1 LTSDCDASPPP
12 SIVSDAAENTVGPPA
27 SLPDFPTGLTSMNDR
42 YRPLKTNYNETP
54 VLIIDTQAN
63 PHEILDAAQQ
73 RIRAASDLLETLYC
87 LCFKQADVKDIPN
100 IVNALYLLT
109 QDGCQLLETAKQL
122 IK

>member
-1 LTSDCDASPPP
+1 MNTFHPLT
-12 SIVSDAAENTVGPPA
+12 
-27 SLPDFPTGLTSMNDR
+27 DR
-42 YRPLKTNYNETP
+42 YRPLKTSYSDTP
-54 VLIIDTQAN
+54 VLVIDTEAN
-63 PHEILDAAQQ
+63 PHEILDASLQ

-109 QDGCQLLETAKQL
+109 QDGCELLEVAKQR

>member
-1 LTSDCDASPPP
+1 MTTFQSLT
-12 SIVSDAAENTVGPPA
+12 
-27 SLPDFPTGLTSMNDR
+27 DR
-42 YRPLKTNYNETP
+42 YRPLKTSYSDTP
-54 VLIIDTQAN
+54 VLVIDTEAN

-87 LCFKQADVKDIPN
+87 LCFKQADAKDIPN

-109 QDGCQLLETAKQL
+109 QDGCELLEVAKQQ